1 MYYDRLRQTVKAYT
15 KARQQMNAP
24 RSSVIEHIAPC
35 FVPVHDDITAGAHMI
50 YNLPGGRGSGKS
62 SFVSLEIVDGIMND
76 PTANAIVFRRYANTM
91 RESVYSQIQWAID
104 ELGCS
109 ALWRG
114 SISPM
119 VFTYLPT
126 GQAIYFRGL
135 DDPGKLKSIKPR
147 HGRFAFCWFEE
158 FSELSGPNMVR
169 SVLQS
174 VVRGGDGFRIFNSF
188 NPPISRANWA
198 NKYVLNPDARALLF
212 RSTYKDIPPEWLGEA
227 FILEAERLQEVNE
240 RAYLHEYMGEPTG
253 SGGEVF
259 PNLEA
264 REITDDEIQQMQYFY
279 AGLDF
284 GFSVDP
290 CAFIVVAYDRK
301 RQTVYLLDEIVKRG
315 LTNSQLAE
323 AIRAK
328 GYTKPGYVSAF
339 EPAFTASS
347 EPGVYRASNRTA
359 APRPAMI
366 ICDSAEP
373 KSIQDLR
380 NAGLNAIPC
389 KKYPGSVNY
398 GIRWLQGKYI
408 VIDPKRC
415 PHSWEEFSSYEYMTT
430 KDGEFLADVPDKNNH
445 CIDGCRYS
453 LDRLINDRRESA

>member
-1 MYYDRLRQTVKAYT
+1 MYYDRLRQTVRAYT
-15 KARQQMNAP
+15 KARAQMNAP
-24 RSSVIEHIAPC
+24 RSSVIDHIAPC
-35 FVPVHDDITAGAHMI
+35 YVPVHDDITAGAHMV

-62 SFVSLEIVDGIMND
+62 SFISLEIVDGIMRD
-76 PTANAIVFRRYANTM
+76 QTANAIVFRRYANTM

-119 VFTYLPT
+119 VFTYIPT

-147 HGRFAFCWFEE
+147 HGRFAFVWFEE
-158 FSELSGPNMVR
+158 FSELAGPNMVR
-169 SVLQS
+169 NVLQS
-174 VVRGGDGFRIFNSF
+174 VIRGGDEFTIFNSF

-198 NKYVLNPDARALLF
+198 NKYVLNADPRALLF
-212 RSTYKDIPPEWLGEA
+212 RSTYKDIPEMWLGEA
-227 FILEAERLQEVNE
+227 FILEAERLQAVNK

-264 REITDDEIQQMQYFY
+264 REITDAEIGQMQYYF

-290 CAFIVVAYDRK
+290 FAFVVLTYDRK
-301 RQTVYLLDEIVKRG
+301 RQTIYAIDEIYKRG
-315 LTNSQLAE
+315 MTNA
-323 AIRAK
+323 AIAQAIKDK
-328 GYTKPGYVSAF
+328 GRHLQPAVAPEYRTGPGSG
-339 EPAFTASS
+339 
-347 EPGVYRASNRTA
+347 EPGVTVRYLYHAGPERQL
-359 APRPAMI
+359 I

-373 KSIQDLR
+373 KSIADLR
-380 NAGLNAIPC
+380 TAGLHTIPC
-389 KKYPGSVNY
+389 NKYPGSVNY
-398 GIRWLQGKYI
+398 GIRWLQGRHI
-408 VIDPKRC
+408 IIDPRRC
-415 PHSWEEFSSYEYMTT
+415 PHTWEEFSSYEYMTT

-445 CIDGCRYS
+445 TIDAVRYAF
-453 LDRLINDRRESA
+453 DRLINDRRNSA